1 MGGMSEANDSKV
13 NLDVPE
19 HLEYSDE
26 HVWVDSSVEPAMV
39 GVTEYATEQ
48 FGELVYIDLPEVGT
62 QVEAGDEVAE
72 FESSKAV
79 TALVSP
85 VAGTIRYVNNEAAD
99 DPSIVTDDPY
109 GEGWIFKLKTT
120 STLDG
125 LLDATAYQAIAS
137 ADDEED
143 EDSGSLT
150 DPRLV

>member
-62 QVEAGDEVAE
+62 QVFSCPSAGGVILFA
-72 FESSKAV
+72 
-79 TALVSP
+79 
-85 VAGTIRYVNNEAAD
+85 INN
-99 DPSIVTDDPY
+99 
-109 GEGWIFKLKTT
+109 
-120 STLDG
+120 
-125 LLDATAYQAIAS
+125 
-137 ADDEED
+137 
-143 EDSGSLT
+143 
-150 DPRLV
+150 

>member
-79 TALVSP
+79 TAPSATSTTRLR
-85 VAGTIRYVNNEAAD
+85 TIRA
-99 DPSIVTDDPY
+99 
-109 GEGWIFKLKTT
+109 L
-120 STLDG
+120 
-125 LLDATAYQAIAS
+125 
-137 ADDEED
+137 
-143 EDSGSLT
+143 
-150 DPRLV
+150 

>member
-85 VAGTIRYVNNEAAD
+85 VAAIMSAALVTGTPYSL
-99 DPSIVTDDPY
+99 PSSGIS
-109 GEGWIFKLKTT
+109 T
-120 STLDG
+120 ST
-125 LLDATAYQAIAS
+125 
-137 ADDEED
+137 
-143 EDSGSLT
+143 
-150 DPRLV
+150 

>member
-85 VAGTIRYVNNEAAD
+85 VAGTILRQQRGCGRSEHCDGRSVRR
-99 DPSIVTDDPY
+99 
-109 GEGWIFKLKTT
+109 G
-120 STLDG
+120 LDFQ
-125 LLDATAYQAIAS
+125 DRA
-137 ADDEED
+137 
-143 EDSGSLT
+143 
-150 DPRLV
+150 